1 MTETLNSQAEFL
13 AGEVGLE
20 PTVHGIKIRCLTNLA
35 IPQGAP
41 KAATKGATGLTWA
54 GKTIRENPFRVTSV
68 LIEYFRRLRGFQV
81 FPLLP
86 QKCEPGEMSN
96 FQAREVVETET
107 V

>member
-41 KAATKGATGLTWA
+41 KAATKGAGLDSAWIL
-54 GKTIRENPFRVTSV
+54 KWVFRSHQRTDGV
-68 LIEYFRRLRGFQV
+68 LQTAPGISSFPAFASKVRARGDVKFPSPRGYRNRNRL
-81 FPLLP
+81 
-86 QKCEPGEMSN
+86 K
-96 FQAREVVETET
+96 
-107 V
+107 